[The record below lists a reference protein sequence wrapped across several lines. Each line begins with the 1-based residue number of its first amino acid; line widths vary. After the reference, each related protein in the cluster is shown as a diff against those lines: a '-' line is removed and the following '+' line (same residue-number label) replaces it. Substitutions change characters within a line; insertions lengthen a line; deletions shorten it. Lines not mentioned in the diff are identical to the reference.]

1 MCAYDKYFTVLNY
14 NDIACAWARIEFKL
28 MIIYWPCFEHRYVAS
43 ARVVSVWHRAIFG
56 SFRVSIL

>member
-43 ARVVSVWHRAIFG
+43 ARVVSV
-56 SFRVSIL
+56 